1 MLEKK
6 ILQTM
11 ALAPGSDRLQSWL
24 VPPVQAA
31 LTGYGFHVTNPEAVM
46 QGEKPVLEEVGPFV
60 YKAVTVKDSVD
71 QDTRKEHL
79 EYNEDGETLTYRP
92 RKFYFLD
99 REQSAGDPDTTFI
112 TVPNVPLLT
121 GFRKIRDAGWT
132 KGTKVDVVKKTGLGT
147 PFINVSFSGLLW
159 GYQDDLPC
167 FNLPVPDGCSVDEV
181 DIFSDDDDD
190 DWDDFKRKKRET

>member
-1 MLEKK
+1 MQGGTTHHTCLVMHLIFILAGCCQSPHTRRCCLVSVGVGAVFLLTGLVVLVAGPSMLEKK

-71 QDTRKEHL
+71 QDTRKDHL

-92 RKFYFLD
+92 R
-99 REQSAGDPDTTFI
+99 
-112 TVPNVPLLT
+112 
-121 GFRKIRDAGWT
+121 
-132 KGTKVDVVKKTGLGT
+132 
-147 PFINVSFSGLLW
+147 
-159 GYQDDLPC
+159 
-167 FNLPVPDGCSVDEV
+167 
-181 DIFSDDDDD
+181 
-190 DWDDFKRKKRET
+190 

>member
-1 MLEKK
+1 MLRLLP
-6 ILQTM
+6 ISPHP
-11 ALAPGSDRLQSWL
+11 ALLPGVRRCGRCVPPDRPGGAGGRTRLVGEEDPADHGTAPGSDRLQSWL

-92 RKFYFLD
+92 R
-99 REQSAGDPDTTFI
+99 
-112 TVPNVPLLT
+112 
-121 GFRKIRDAGWT
+121 
-132 KGTKVDVVKKTGLGT
+132 
-147 PFINVSFSGLLW
+147 
-159 GYQDDLPC
+159 
-167 FNLPVPDGCSVDEV
+167 
-181 DIFSDDDDD
+181 
-190 DWDDFKRKKRET
+190 